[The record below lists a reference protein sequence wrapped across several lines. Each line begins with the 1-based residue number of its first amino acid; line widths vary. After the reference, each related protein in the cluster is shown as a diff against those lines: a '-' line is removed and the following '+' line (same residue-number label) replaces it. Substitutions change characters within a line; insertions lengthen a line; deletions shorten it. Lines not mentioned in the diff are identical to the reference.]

1 MKKIDYI
8 FVSAGMLQQKKA
20 HQINHSYL
28 NYGLLNLATI
38 LSKTNSVRLFQG
50 DSYTPNELFE
60 FLKRKKLI
68 DEKIPVFL
76 SIISY
81 MAVEWA
87 KEFIAL
93 VKMNDNIKIALGG
106 RWVLSDKQWALS
118 TFNNIDLI
126 IYGEAENIILD
137 IDNILKTTKKLIYID
152 NSKNKN
158 PNASQKLN
166 YSILENFSKFSP
178 CVELSRGCGFG
189 CAFCADKDVALTTN
203 KKPSILINEIED
215 IIKLYNDRKLNF
227 YFQSS
232 IFTATQEWSQEL
244 ATLYHQNKLQFSW
257 RCETRADINLNKEIL
272 QNLSKGGLK
281 VFDIGLE
288 SGSTIQLLR
297 MNKSKNPTK
306 YLEKASRLL
315 KLCYECNIWVKVN
328 IMFYPEETKE
338 TIQETIVFLDKH
350 KKYIKGI
357 SAYPMIVYNT
367 DKLAHEFLNEII
379 KKGGTSLTG
388 RIEDSGIT
396 EINFSKN
403 LTNQEAK
410 VEALKISRQYMSQ
423 KDYYDLKSFSYFP
436 RGYTYEDFKKVY
448 ESIEDNKLPF
458 IKDKP
463 DG

>member
-1 MKKIDYI
+1 MERTEYI
-8 FVSAGMLQQKKA
+8 FVSAGMLKQKKA

-38 LSKTNSVRLFQG
+38 LSKTNNVRFFQG
-50 DSYTPNELFE
+50 DSYTPNKLFE
-60 FLKRKKLI
+60 FLKQKNFI
-68 DEKIPVFL
+68 DEKIPIFL

-93 VKMNDNIKIALGG
+93 VKVSDNIKIVLGG
-106 RWVLSDKQWALS
+106 RWVLSDKQWALH
-118 TFNNIDLI
+118 TFNNVDLI

-166 YSILENFSKFSP
+166 YSILDDFSKFSP
-178 CVELSRGCGFG
+178 SVELSRGCGFG

-203 KKPSILINEIED
+203 KKPEILITEIKD
-215 IIKLYNDRKLNF
+215 ILELYNDKKLKF

-232 IFTATQEWSQEL
+232 IFTATKDWSEKF
-244 ATLYHQNKLQFSW
+244 ATLYHQDKLQFLW

-272 QNLSKGGLK
+272 QNLSKSGLK

-288 SGSTIQLLR
+288 SGSKTQLLK
-297 MNKSKNPTK
+297 MNKSQNPTK

-315 KLCYECNIWVKVN
+315 KLCYECDIWVKIN

-338 TIQETIVFLDKH
+338 TIQETKIFLDKH

-367 DKLAHEFLNEII
+367 DKYAHKFLNEII
-379 KKGGTSLTG
+379 IKGGSSITG
-388 RIEDSGIT
+388 KIENSGIT
-396 EINFSKN
+396 EINFSKD
-403 LTNQEAK
+403 LTNKEAK
-410 VEALKISRQYMSQ
+410 IEALKISRRYMSQ
-423 KDYYDLKSFSYFP
+423 QDYYDLKSFSYFP

-448 ESIEDNKLPF
+448 EKVEDSQLPF
-458 IKDKP
+458 IKDKEY
-463 DG
+463 G